1 MSAAGTGGAGR
12 TAAPV
17 RTAAYVHTPFCAIKC
32 AYCSFFSHE
41 RGAGQG
47 AVYFEG
53 LEAEL
58 AHRRRAGTLEGRLFD
73 TLYLGGGTPTA
84 LEPAELRR
92 LFALL
97 REHLVFAPGVD
108 MTSEA
113 NPESL
118 TPANAAL
125 LRELG
130 VNRLSLGAQSFHDDE
145 LRRLNRPHDAAAIG
159 AAVRTARAAGFAD
172 LSLDLIYGLP
182 HQTLARW
189 QATVEAALALQPDHL
204 SCYCLILEPGTPLA
218 SAVRDR
224 REAAPDEDLQRDM
237 FDWLRERLA
246 AAGFAMYELSN
257 YARPGR
263 ESAHNLYYWTGRPF
277 VGLGPSAHSGLA
289 GRRGANPAHLEHYRT
304 RFTAAVV
311 DEPLRPVEPAHLR
324 FERIFMALRLVEGL
338 KLSAFAAEF
347 GAPLDDFHPGL
358 VDRLV
363 ARGWLIRAGDFLRLH
378 PDYYFLSDGVFS
390 EFAP

>member
-1 MSAAGTGGAGR
+1 MNGE
-12 TAAPV
+12 PV

-41 RGAGQG
+41 RGGGQG
-47 AVYFEG
+47 AIYFEG
-53 LEAEL
+53 LAAEL
-58 AHRRRAGTLEGRLFD
+58 AFRRRVGTLEGRLFD
-73 TLYLGGGTPTA
+73 TLYVGGGTPTA

-92 LFALL
+92 LFSLL
-97 REHLVFAPGVD
+97 REHLNVAPD
-108 MTSEA
+108 ADITSEA

-145 LRRLNRPHDAAAIG
+145 LKRLNRPHDAAAIG
-159 AAVRTARAAGFAD
+159 TAVRAARAAGFAD

-189 QATVEAALALQPDHL
+189 QATVEAALALEPDHL

-218 SAVRDR
+218 TAVRDR
-224 REAAPDEDLQRDM
+224 REAAPDEELQRDM
-237 FDWLRERLA
+237 FDWLGHRLVR
-246 AAGFAMYELSN
+246 AGYAMYELSN
-257 YARPGR
+257 YARPGH

-277 VGLGPSAHSGLA
+277 LGLGPSAHSGLE
-289 GRRGANPAHLEHYRT
+289 GRRGANPAHLDHYRT
-304 RFTAAVV
+304 RFTTDPVI
-311 DEPLRPVEPAHLR
+311 EPLRPVAPADLR
-324 FERIFMALRLVEGL
+324 FERIFMALRLTAGL

-347 GAPLDDFHPGL
+347 GAPLEHFHPGL
-358 VDRLV
+358 VERLV
-363 ARGWLIRAGDFLRLH
+363 ARGWLERAGDYLRLT
-378 PDYYFLSDGVFS
+378 PDYYFLSDGVFT